1 VHVPTRTQF
10 PPTPTLSGGAGAT
23 PGTEPRLLTGSD
35 ITSIL
40 AGVQETAYRWDLRS
54 DAMTWDANAV
64 GLLKAPDAAALKSGS
79 AFHLLVAPEHAARRV
94 DIIRHGKTAQGSAG
108 GGIGGG
114 NRLGTG
120 LYRVQYRFQ
129 PGGRRDSASMWLED
143 VGTWT
148 AGSDGRPHTASGVIR
163 LVNDRYEEEQ
173 RLLFLSDH
181 DQLSGQLNRIRLT
194 EALDEVIRRSETGQ
208 QQSAFLI
215 AGISNLSSINE
226 TFGFEVG
233 DEVIA
238 SIGRRLKSR
247 LRGGDSIGRYSSNK
261 FGIILNDCG
270 PGATRVAA
278 ERLLNA
284 VREETIK
291 AKACEL
297 PAIISIG
304 GVQLPDQAR
313 SVQDA
318 VGLSLE
324 ALDRAKAKRF
334 GCFMSYEA
342 NHKRESE
349 RQRNRAIADEI
360 VAAIQEDRM
369 HIALQPIVR
378 TSNRQAAFYE
388 CLLRMEKP
396 DGTIVSAGEFIAVA
410 ERLGLGRM
418 IDRKALELSV
428 TLLKENPS
436 LSLAINVSSLST
448 TDHEWLVSLHSLTGG
463 RKELIQR
470 LAVEITETAAIED
483 LDQTMSFVDA
493 LKELGCSVAI
503 DDFGAGYTSF
513 RNLKFLAVDMVKI
526 DGSFVKNM
534 TRDRVDR
541 VFIETLVNLARTFNI
556 ETVAEWVGDE
566 ETAKALTEMGVTYLQ
581 GFHFGEP
588 LLATKSKRER
598 QAS

>member
-1 VHVPTRTQF
+1 VNAPPRTHV
-10 PPTPTLSGGAGAT
+10 TPLPKQAAAPGAAGKAT
-23 PGTEPRLLTGSD
+23 ASEPRVLSAADLAA
-35 ITSIL
+35 IL
-40 AGVQETAYRWDLRS
+40 ASVRETAYRWDLRS

-64 GLLKAPDAAALKSGS
+64 AVLKTGDARATTSGS
-79 AFHLLVAPEHAARRV
+79 AFHLLIAPEHAARRI
-94 DIIRHGKTAQGSAG
+94 DAIHANGPGQKLTANQGSG
-108 GGIGGG
+108 S
-114 NRLGTG
+114 
-120 LYRVQYRFQ
+120 YRVQYRFQ
-129 PGGRRDSASMWLED
+129 PGGRRNSASLWLED
-143 VGTWT
+143 VGTWS
-148 AGSDGRPHTASGVIR
+148 AGPDGRPQSACGVIR
-163 LVNDRYEEEQ
+163 VVDDRQEEEQ

-181 DQLSGQLNRIRLT
+181 DQLSGQLNRVRLT
-194 EALDEVIRRSETGQ
+194 EALDEVIRRSTASQ
-208 QQSAFLI
+208 QQAAFLI
-215 AGISNLSSINE
+215 VAISNLSSINE

-238 SIGRRLKSR
+238 HIGRRLKSR

-261 FGIILNDCG
+261 FGVILNDCA

-291 AKACEL
+291 ANACEL
-297 PAIISIG
+297 PAVISIG
-304 GVQLPDQAR
+304 GVQVPAQAA

-318 VGLSLE
+318 VALALE

-360 VAAIQEDRM
+360 VAAVQDDRM

-418 IDRKALELSV
+418 IDRRALELSV
-428 TLLKENPS
+428 KLLKENPS
-436 LSLAINVSSLST
+436 LNLAVNVSSLST
-448 TDHEWLVSLHSLTGG
+448 TDHEWLVTLHSLTGG

-566 ETAKALTEMGVTYLQ
+566 ETARALTEMGVTYLQ

-588 LLATKSKRER
+588 LLATKPKRQQ
-598 QAS
+598 QAG